1 MTPDTETRRLLT
13 SGSPSTPG
21 GHPLSRGGGFSMC
34 KQERFRAEKRGT
46 TWSEGML
53 LISCRT
59 QRPGCLTI
67 VARPPVPVR
76 PADPRRL
83 HRDHYA
89 PWFCRWHRNLSDRNR
104 PAELLV
110 LRSPHCDRGAV
121 EVTKK
126 GSKVQT
132 ARLVL
137 LELAWFKRAGR
148 LHSGLRAPF
157 GMAFMFR
164 TCAAAWGPTS
174 SAAAAT
180 CSGRR
185 LHCIADLCVVSEHQ
199 FALINS
205 DLYTCFSALHTPR
218 TPCAV
223 LALLAR

>member
-21 GHPLSRGGGFSMC
+21 GHPLSRGGGFSVC

-83 HRDHYA
+83 DRDHYA

-126 GSKVQT
+126 GSKV
-132 ARLVL
+132 ACALHLGWRL
-137 LELAWFKRAGR
+137 
-148 LHSGLRAPF
+148 
-157 GMAFMFR
+157 
-164 TCAAAWGPTS
+164 
-174 SAAAAT
+174 
-180 CSGRR
+180 CSGHARPLGGQPAQLLR
-185 LHCIADLCVVSEHQ
+185 QLAQGAGCTASPT
-199 FALINS
+199 FAL
-205 DLYTCFSALHTPR
+205 
-218 TPCAV
+218 
-223 LALLAR
+223 